1 MASAATVIIPYQK
14 VLNENTTLTS
24 NRLLYWSIITS
35 LMQISVLT
43 FGKNVFAFL
52 TSDPMVIEYIQKIM
66 PIMGIIIPL
75 NAISTVLDG
84 ILQGSNHYKIQ
95 FINAVTS
102 LIAIGS
108 WLKNAATLNSN

>member
-1 MASAATVIIPYQK
+1 
-14 VLNENTTLTS
+14 
-24 NRLLYWSIITS
+24 
-35 LMQISVLT
+35 
-43 FGKNVFAFL
+43 
-52 TSDPMVIEYIQKIM
+52 MVIEYIQKIM

-102 LIAIGS
+102 LIAIVVLTRYFTNLS
-108 WLKNAATLNSN
+108 QIWITFSLLTLIRGLRSYRKYLEIL